1 MRDSPALVT
10 LVGQLKE
17 SYINLY
23 EKHFKGKEKYA
34 RLLVAWH
41 EELLHYTV
49 TGSEA
54 GDGIWENLVDGSES
68 QGEAGDRSAIITA
81 IAKGVYKVL
90 TEKATLSATTVCN
103 SPKSLSQMM
112 MLQ

>member
-17 SYINLY
+17 LYINLY

-54 GDGIWENLVDGSES
+54 VDGIWENLVDGSES
-68 QGEAGDRSAIITA
+68 QGEAGMDQ
-81 IAKGVYKVL
+81 
-90 TEKATLSATTVCN
+90 LS
-103 SPKSLSQMM
+103 
-112 MLQ
+112 